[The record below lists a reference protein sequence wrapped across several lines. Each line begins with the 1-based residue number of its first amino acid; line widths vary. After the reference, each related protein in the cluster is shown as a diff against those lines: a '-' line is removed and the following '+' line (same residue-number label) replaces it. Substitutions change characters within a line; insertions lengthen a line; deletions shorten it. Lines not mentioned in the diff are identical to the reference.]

1 MIINTDKI
9 EQHRT
14 LVNFPLI
21 VKIKGMNSYSVH
33 NVYLKQNDDEIETQ
47 YFVFEYISGTSVMNW
62 TKDDYERANNFLDI
76 SDTPIVM
83 MDKYNGK
90 NDYVNVSTD
99 YRYN

>member
-21 VKIKGMNSYSVH
+21 IKSMGSYSVH
-33 NVYLKQNDDEIETQ
+33 KVYLKQNDDELETQ
-47 YFVFEYISGTSVMNW
+47 YFVFEYISGTSIMNW
-62 TKDDYERANNFLDI
+62 TKGDYDHANNFLDI

-83 MDKYNGK
+83 MDKYKGK
-90 NDYVNVSTD
+90 NSFTNISTS
-99 YRYN
+99 YRYS